1 MITPDR
7 PLIPTLEE
15 TRQQLEHWRS
25 TRACRA
31 RVPEA
36 LWAAAVGLARQ
47 HGLYPTART
56 LRLDYTRLKE
66 RVESAGEGEGHAPRR
81 TREVPPSFVE
91 LRAAG
96 SAAECEIEWERPG
109 GKMRM
114 QL

>member
-1 MITPDR
+1 MITPDT
-7 PLIPTLEE
+7 PLNPTLEQ

-25 TRACRA
+25 TRACRS

-66 RVESAGEGEGHAPRR
+66 RVESAGEGEGRPSRPA
-81 TREVPPSFVE
+81 REGLPAFVE
-91 LRAAG
+91 LRAAP
-96 SAAECEIEWERPG
+96 STAATECEIEWERPG
-109 GKMRM
+109 
-114 QL
+114 